1 MTAVPEAVAISDFGL
16 EGDRHAKRGGPR
28 QVLLADIETLR
39 DHDLPPGV
47 IKENITIEG
56 LDLASAEP
64 GQVFFIGDQVT
75 MEVTGECVPCSRMDE
90 IRAGLQ
96 EELEGRRGILAMVL
110 NGGALRVGDAVRLE
124 PSREALAEE
133 AAR

>member
-1 MTAVPEAVAISDFGL
+1 MIPVQEAVAISDFGL

-28 QVLLADIETLR
+28 QVLLADIETLKS
-39 DHDLPPGV
+39 HGLSPGI

-56 LDLASAEP
+56 VDLFSAEP

-90 IRAGLQ
+90 IRTGLQ
-96 EELEGRRGILAMVL
+96 EELDGRRGILVIVL
-110 NGGALRVGDAVRLE
+110 NGGSLRVGDAVRLE
-124 PSREALAEE
+124 